1 MSLLYFLV
9 FGVYIIN
16 KISNLDGRYCLKY
29 IVAKSR
35 KKCNINL

>member
-1 MSLLYFLV
+1 VSLLYFLV

-16 KISNLDGRYCLKY
+16 KINNLDDRYYFKY